1 VVHHR
6 HEVEARALRGLRL
19 GDDVVEQL
27 VVRNPRVREVRHVE
41 AEESAHESENAR
53 RASTIPFEMN
63 WKLLVPL
70 AVGALFLLYGT
81 VAVFEA
87 FDRVSHSNSDTIRP
101 FVITMAPVWIVAIA
115 AARVL
120 LQGKRS

>member
-1 VVHHR
+1 ML
-6 HEVEARALRGLRL
+6 AR
-19 GDDVVEQL
+19 VYHSV
-27 VVRNPRVREVRHVE
+27 
-41 AEESAHESENAR
+41 
-53 RASTIPFEMN
+53 EMN
-63 WKLLVPL
+63 WKILIPLGVGGLL
-70 AVGALFLLYGT
+70 LLYGT

-120 LQGKRS
+120 VQGRRS